1 MGFFTGISEI
11 GAMNDH
17 MQLKDEQVLPTAE
30 VLEKALGKSYP
41 VFSGLTGL
49 LTGSDYGL
57 TTEWRYYRDGKA
69 WLFKAVHKKKT
80 IFWLSAWEG
89 YFKTTFYFT
98 EKATEGIASLNIRP
112 ELKETFFNGKSI
124 GKLIPLTIAMKKKDQ
139 IPDLLELVKF
149 KKSMK

>member
-1 MGFFTGISEI
+1 
-11 GAMNDH
+11 MNEN
-17 MQLKDEQVLPTAE
+17 MQLKDEQVLPTVEA
-30 VLEKALGKSYP
+30 LEKGLEESYP
-41 VFSGLTGL
+41 VFSELTGRI
-49 LTGSDYGL
+49 TGPDYDL

-80 IFWLSAWEG
+80 IFWLSAWDG

-112 ELKETFFNGKSI
+112 ELKETFFNAKSI
-124 GKLIPLTIAMKKKDQ
+124 GKLIPLTIDMRKMDQ
-139 IPDLLELVKF
+139 LPDLLELVKF